1 MSISSHVF
9 VATVVLATVAAT
21 ISVVDAFSSPVFQE
35 VHTLRRHSPSKI
47 EGVEIELPD
56 FEELFS
62 RIRQVSPLADK
73 IISGEHTGKGL
84 KEIDDVFR
92 KLLLEAT
99 SVSIS
104 ADWTTNY

>member
-9 VATVVLATVAAT
+9 VGTVVLATVFLAT
-21 ISVVDAFSSPVFQE
+21 VAISVVDAFSSPVFQE

-56 FEELFS
+56 FEELFA

-84 KEIDDVFR
+84 KDIDDDFR
-92 KLLLEAT
+92 KSMFLCLC
-99 SVSIS
+99 
-104 ADWTTNY
+104 